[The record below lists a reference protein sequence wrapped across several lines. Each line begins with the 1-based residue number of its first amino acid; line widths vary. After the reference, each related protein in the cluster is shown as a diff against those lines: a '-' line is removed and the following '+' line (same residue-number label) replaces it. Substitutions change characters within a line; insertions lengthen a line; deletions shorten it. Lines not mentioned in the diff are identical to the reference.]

1 MSIKEYPRLCGGTF
15 CTLILQAL
23 RQRIGAREHY
33 KGDSDGLTDSEF
45 LVGLIKV
52 INPAYKNPGKAKP
65 KMYHLHHHSRSY
77 TTTQLSL
84 ISIFQEITTMCSI
97 MSIN

>member
-65 KMYHLHHHSRSY
+65 KMYHLHHHSRS
-77 TTTQLSL
+77 
-84 ISIFQEITTMCSI
+84 
-97 MSIN
+97 